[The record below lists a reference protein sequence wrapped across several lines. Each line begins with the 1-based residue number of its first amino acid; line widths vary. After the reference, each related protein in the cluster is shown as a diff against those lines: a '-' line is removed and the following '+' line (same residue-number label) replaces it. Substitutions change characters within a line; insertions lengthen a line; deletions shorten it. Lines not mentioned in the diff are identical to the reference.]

1 MFQGKACFKQTG
13 KCHCLHGLYG
23 EANEMDDKIAYLNA
37 NSSWKLPKPLGK
49 VELPGFPVAA
59 LPNVIKDY
67 VCAVGEQLQQSVDM
81 PASAALAALSICVK
95 GVYRIK
101 GWDGWYEPLNLYSVI
116 VADSG
121 ERKSA
126 LIALMTQPIIDFERE
141 QEKRMLPIV
150 RKSRLVQKGLERDVE
165 KLQLSERKAKD
176 KGALDEAIDK
186 FLQFK
191 VEALPRFL
199 VNDATPE
206 SMVSI
211 MQENNG
217 CLAILSS
224 EGSEVFDIAAGRYS
238 KSGVN
243 ISLLLKGHS
252 GDLVRVDR
260 KGRDPEYIEKPCLAM
275 LLAIQ
280 HGVLE
285 EAAAKREFVQR
296 GLMQRFLFCLPE
308 SKVGRRNVRPG
319 AIPEECKAQYE
330 KLLYKLLGDNLSS
343 RGKEPLTL
351 TLLDGAEK
359 IFTLFLEEL
368 EYRLGED
375 LSSVKGFGSKLS
387 GSVLRIA
394 GILHA
399 VGNWE
404 DNAQRLAVSEKTM
417 SAAIEIGSYYAEHG
431 KAALNSV
438 KTDSDVLNALYIVE
452 KLKEKKVEEFTKSEL
467 LKFCR
472 RFRTVAEA
480 DVPISLLEEY
490 EYIKRCGSG
499 KSGNNKKIA
508 TYSVNPYIHFQK
520 SR

>member
-1 MFQGKACFKQTG
+1 
-13 KCHCLHGLYG
+13 
-23 EANEMDDKIAYLNA
+23 
-37 NSSWKLPKPLGK
+37 
-49 VELPGFPVAA
+49 
-59 LPNVIKDY
+59 
-67 VCAVGEQLQQSVDM
+67 
-81 PASAALAALSICVK
+81 
-95 GVYRIK
+95 
-101 GWDGWYEPLNLYSVI
+101 
-116 VADSG
+116 
-121 ERKSA
+121 
-126 LIALMTQPIIDFERE
+126 
-141 QEKRMLPIV
+141 
-150 RKSRLVQKGLERDVE
+150 
-165 KLQLSERKAKD
+165 
-176 KGALDEAIDK
+176 
-186 FLQFK
+186 

-399 VGNWE
+399 VGNWA
-404 DNAQRLAVSEKTM
+404 DNARRLAASEKNNF
-417 SAAIEIGSYYAEHG
+417 SRNRNRLLLRIIAP
-431 KAALNSV
+431 LN
-438 KTDSDVLNALYIVE
+438 
-452 KLKEKKVEEFTKSEL
+452 
-467 LKFCR
+467 
-472 RFRTVAEA
+472 
-480 DVPISLLEEY
+480 
-490 EYIKRCGSG
+490 G
-499 KSGNNKKIA
+499 
-508 TYSVNPYIHFQK
+508 
-520 SR
+520 